1 MAMTT
6 KDHTPIEIKA
16 PQPRVSI
23 DFASD
28 ELGREQRVPFF
39 RPLSQRRENTW
50 IISLFVIL
58 HLVAFAATMIVND
71 CWKNSHRD
79 CALKPLG
86 RLSFQPLSENPLLG
100 PSSSALDTMGAI
112 RQTFLAKHHKNIW
125 HLFTS
130 PWLHGGIVHLII
142 NLSSVIFVG
151 IHLEQEFGP
160 LRIGIIYVFSAFS
173 GSFVASL
180 FLLDRSSVASSGAL
194 FGLLGA
200 MLSGLIRN
208 WKFHSNKLSALLAI
222 LSISV
227 INLALGLLPYVNNF
241 ANIGGFISGFLL
253 GFALLFNPL
262 LGKMAQNKGG
272 LFEYD
277 VKCSVKLRQ
286 KLDKPVLRTVSLV
299 LFSLLRDLIRG
310 VSSICRLAG
319 VIFAVL
325 HGVNVSKYCGW
336 CQYVDCVPSK
346 WWSCNDKPMHC
357 ETEVTTGRLTLTCEG
372 SDKFRVFPFTDISQ
386 ARIEDL
392 CNLICS

>member
-100 PSSSALDTMGAI
+100 PSSSACHAF
-112 RQTFLAKHHKNIW
+112 RAYPK
-125 HLFTS
+125 
-130 PWLHGGIVHLII
+130 
-142 NLSSVIFVG
+142 
-151 IHLEQEFGP
+151 LEVSQQQ
-160 LRIGIIYVFSAFS
+160 
-173 GSFVASL
+173 
-180 FLLDRSSVASSGAL
+180 
-194 FGLLGA
+194 
-200 MLSGLIRN
+200 
-208 WKFHSNKLSALLAI
+208 AI

-299 LFSLLRDLIRG
+299 LFSLL
-310 VSSICRLAG
+310 LAG
-319 VIFAVL
+319 VIVAVL

>member
-100 PSSSALDTMGAI
+100 PSSS
-112 RQTFLAKHHKNIW
+112 
-125 HLFTS
+125 
-130 PWLHGGIVHLII
+130 
-142 NLSSVIFVG
+142 
-151 IHLEQEFGP
+151 
-160 LRIGIIYVFSAFS
+160 LRIAIIYVFSAFS

-200 MLSGLIRN
+200 MLSGLTRN

-319 VIFAVL
+319 VIVAVL